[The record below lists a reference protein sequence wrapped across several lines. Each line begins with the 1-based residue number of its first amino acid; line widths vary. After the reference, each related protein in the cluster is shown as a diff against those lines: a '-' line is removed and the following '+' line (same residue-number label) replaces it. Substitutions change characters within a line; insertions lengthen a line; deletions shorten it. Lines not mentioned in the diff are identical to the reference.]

1 MIVNERDDSILLCEH
16 FNQNSQIEFLRN
28 KIIEIINSC
37 ENIKYSDIAVL
48 SPQTNII
55 KPYLRYIFNNEL
67 INGEKIPYFFIDED
81 KNYSSGIYEFLID
94 IIEIASEKITLEK

>member
-1 MIVNERDDSILLCEH
+1 MIQYYFASILIRIVNFEY
-16 FNQNSQIEFLRN
+16 LRN

-48 SPQTNII
+48 SPQTNLI

-67 INGEKIPYFFIDED
+67 INGEKDTLFFYDED
-81 KNYSSGIYEFLID
+81 NHDFFRHL
-94 IIEIASEKITLEK
+94 